1 MFQYVAYGMTIRS
14 TLELPELPAADEA
27 VDPDVEIR
35 TGTLEPV
42 PESVP
47 GEGTRRI
54 VADPDCCRL
63 TYDTI
68 GTFLVEAGE
77 RVTVD
82 PDRDDVAPGEVP
94 PKVVRRLFENEMMGI
109 LLHQRG
115 ALVLHASAVAVDGRA
130 AVFLGPRGAGKSTT
144 AAAFHTR
151 GHTTLEDDVVGI
163 DVSGDRP
170 VVLPGVPQLR
180 LKPEAIDALGVDGT
194 TRPERDTGAV
204 KRYKQLEPTIDPVPL
219 STCYLLADG
228 NGDGD
233 GGSDGDDLAL
243 EPIDPQTRVVELIS
257 RTYTGGML
265 RETDATAINLEQC
278 ARVADVASFRR
289 LRRPKTHDSLPAVVD
304 CVARDLRSSKPR
316 VDSLADPS

>member
-1 MFQYVAYGMTIRS
+1 MFQYVAYGVTLRS
-14 TLELPELPAADEA
+14 TLELPELPPADET

-47 GEGTRRI
+47 GEETRRI
-54 VADPDCCRL
+54 TADPTSCRL

-77 RVTVD
+77 RVIFD
-82 PDRDDVAPGEVP
+82 PIRDDVSPGGVP
-94 PKVVRRLFENEMMGI
+94 PKVVRRLFQNEMMGI

-115 ALVLHASAVAVDGRA
+115 ALVLHASAVAVDGQA

-144 AAAFHTR
+144 AAAFHTHD
-151 GHTTLEDDVVGI
+151 HTTLEDDVVGI
-163 DVSGDRP
+163 DVGGDQP
-170 VVLPGVPQLR
+170 TVLPGVPQLR
-180 LKPEAIDALGVDGT
+180 LKPEAIDALDVDGT

-204 KRYKQLEPTIDPVPL
+204 KRYKQLEPTVEPVPL

-228 NGDGD
+228 DE
-233 GGSDGDDLAL
+233 LAL

-265 RETDATAINLEQC
+265 RETDATAVNLEHC
-278 ARVADVASFRR
+278 AQVADAATFQR
-289 LRRPKTHDSLPAVVD
+289 LQRPKTHESLSAVVD
-304 CVARDLRSSKPR
+304 CVARDLRPNEPR
-316 VDSLADPS
+316 VDTLADSS